1 MDFQRDG
8 EPMTATV
15 TLGEHPDDDAAPLLG
30 IRYWSVPS
38 FGSVRAHF
46 GDLRE
51 CFEAPGLGRVVH
63 PGLDAR
69 AAGGVS
75 YGRVRSWKM
84 PAYDY
89 HCDANGRTVEASHA
103 MTTMLHTWGE
113 LCDVA
118 EVEVG
123 DTPADTPLR
132 RVFSAPLVGGRSES
146 AAAGPAAAPNVPCQP
161 NGCPCCN

>member
-1 MDFQRDG
+1 MEVAHDSDPNRIGSDDVGGRVISVDFQRDG

-15 TLGEHPDDDAAPLLG
+15 TLGENPDDDAAPLLG

-51 CFEAPGLGRVVH
+51 RFEAPGLGRVVH

-75 YGRVRSWKM
+75 YGRVRIGKCLRTIITVM
-84 PAYDY
+84 P
-89 HCDANGRTVEASHA
+89 T
-103 MTTMLHTWGE
+103 
-113 LCDVA
+113 
-118 EVEVG
+118 
-123 DTPADTPLR
+123 
-132 RVFSAPLVGGRSES
+132 
-146 AAAGPAAAPNVPCQP
+146 AAP
-161 NGCPCCN
+161 